1 MGGALEPLVQL
12 TSSESLQQIRQY
24 VDLTPSSSK
33 ATRKQSQKPVGI
45 IRLMVLFVCF
55 YGFSMF
61 LLFFMCSI
69 MFLLLPVW
77 FL

>member
-1 MGGALEPLVQL
+1 MGGALEPVVQL
-12 TSSESLQQIRQY
+12 TFSESLQQTRQY

-33 ATRKQSQKPVGI
+33 ATRKQSQEPVGI

-55 YGFSMF
+55 YCFSNC
-61 LLFFMCSI
+61 LLIFMCSI